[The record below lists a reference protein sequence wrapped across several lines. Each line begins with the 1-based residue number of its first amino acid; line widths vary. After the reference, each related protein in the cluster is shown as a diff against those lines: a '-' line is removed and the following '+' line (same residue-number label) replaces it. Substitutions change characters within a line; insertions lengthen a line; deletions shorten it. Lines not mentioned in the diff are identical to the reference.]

1 MWACGSGICCPAWAD
16 GRPAL
21 VPVDRPA
28 SSSGDL
34 VGVADGR
41 DSGAIVVVC
50 GLAGEVAQPIDL
62 VENLSVRGHR
72 QHGQALRAGIA
83 ADQTQR
89 VAQGSSQVEQLPP
102 EGVTLGTDGIGVF
115 VVHAGILRMPATLRP
130 AALMP
135 AARIGIRATRRA
147 VPLARAAPGPG
158 CLPKLQRRLPADT
171 KAIISRWTM
180 G

>member
-34 VGVADGR
+34 VGLADGR

-83 ADQTQR
+83 EDPTQR
-89 VAQGSSQVEQLPP
+89 WAKVPPQGEKV
-102 EGVTLGTDGIGVF
+102 
-115 VVHAGILRMPATLRP
+115 
-130 AALMP
+130 
-135 AARIGIRATRRA
+135 
-147 VPLARAAPGPG
+147 
-158 CLPKLQRRLPADT
+158 
-171 KAIISRWTM
+171 
-180 G
+180 